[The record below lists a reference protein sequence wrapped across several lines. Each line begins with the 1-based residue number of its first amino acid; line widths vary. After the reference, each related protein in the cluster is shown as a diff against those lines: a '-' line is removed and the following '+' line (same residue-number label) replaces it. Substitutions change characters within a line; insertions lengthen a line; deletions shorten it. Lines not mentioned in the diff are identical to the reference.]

1 MNTAQRRPHGV
12 ALAAALSLFA
22 VTAAA
27 CGGDDNDAA
36 GSTTS
41 NVVNN
46 AESATTAPV
55 TTTGNII
62 DVAIAAGDFK
72 TLATA
77 LTAAD
82 LVKTLKGPGPFTV
95 FAPTDAAFAKLP
107 AGTVEGLLKDVP
119 ALKNVLL
126 YHVVAGSVTAEQVT
140 KLTSA
145 DTVAGKSVSIKVK
158 DGKVFLND
166 TVQVTMTDIKASNGI
181 IHVIDAVLLPR

>member
-1 MNTAQRRPHGV
+1 MNTAQRRPHRV

-41 NVVNN
+41 SVVKN
-46 AESATTAPV
+46 AESATTAPA
-55 TTTGNII
+55 TTTGDII

-181 IHVIDAVLLPR
+181 IHVIDAVLLPS